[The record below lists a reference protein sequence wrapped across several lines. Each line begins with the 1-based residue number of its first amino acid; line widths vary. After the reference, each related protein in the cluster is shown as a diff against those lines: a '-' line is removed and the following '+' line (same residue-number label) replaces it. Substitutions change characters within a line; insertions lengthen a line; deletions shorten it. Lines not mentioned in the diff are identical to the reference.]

1 MDMEINGTRIGSVY
15 FMGQTTADVGACVY
29 LQRDGVCYWAK
40 VEKTSTG
47 VEFINFTTNFSG
59 ECE

>member
-1 MDMEINGTRIGSVY
+1 MDTEINGASFGQIIFGGS
-15 FMGQTTADVGACVY
+15 TTADVGACVY

-40 VEKTSTG
+40 VEETSTG
-47 VEFINFTTNFSG
+47 VQFINFTTNFSG

>member
-1 MDMEINGTRIGSVY
+1 MDTEINGESL
-15 FMGQTTADVGACVY
+15 GQIIFTGASTADVGACVY
-29 LQRDGVCYWAK
+29 LQRGGVCYWAK

-47 VEFINFTTNFSG
+47 EQFINFTTNFSG

>member
-1 MDMEINGTRIGSVY
+1 MDLEINGTRIGSLFFTGSESV
-15 FMGQTTADVGACVY
+15 DVGACVY
-29 LQRDGVCYWAK
+29 LQRGGVCYWGK

-47 VEFINFTTNFSG
+47 VEYINFTTNFSG